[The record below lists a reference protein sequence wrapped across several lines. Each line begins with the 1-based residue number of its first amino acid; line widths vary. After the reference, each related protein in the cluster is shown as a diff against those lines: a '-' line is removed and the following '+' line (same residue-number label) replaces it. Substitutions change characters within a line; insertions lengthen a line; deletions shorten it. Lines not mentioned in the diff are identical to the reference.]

1 MRERVG
7 SSTRRCCDGVKSI
20 HTQLLQEI
28 MMKTFSVVKTWAI
41 ALIVL
46 LGLAACAET
55 AHQRSTGQYVDDS
68 TLTARVKTALI
79 GDEQVKARNIDV
91 DTYKGVVSLSGF
103 VESRGEAERA
113 VTLAQKVDGVRS
125 VKDDMHVRQ

>member
-1 MRERVG
+1 
-7 SSTRRCCDGVKSI
+7 
-20 HTQLLQEI
+20 
-28 MMKTFSVVKTWAI
+28 MKTFSVVKTWAI